1 MGAAV
6 ESEADI
12 AHPVA
17 RLRGRLSTDLRAAL
31 KARDPIRTAAIRA
44 TMSAL
49 DNAEAVPAVD
59 RTVEPKLGPGSAD
72 VPRRHVDERTVMSI
86 VDREIE
92 TREQAASE
100 YRDLGRTDA
109 AERLD
114 AEAAVLRTYRRA

>member
-12 AHPVA
+12 AQPVA
-17 RLRGRLSTDLRAAL
+17 QLRGLLSTDLRAAL

-49 DNAEAVPAVD
+49 DNAEAVPAED
-59 RTVEPKLGPGSAD
+59 CTVEPRLGPGAAD